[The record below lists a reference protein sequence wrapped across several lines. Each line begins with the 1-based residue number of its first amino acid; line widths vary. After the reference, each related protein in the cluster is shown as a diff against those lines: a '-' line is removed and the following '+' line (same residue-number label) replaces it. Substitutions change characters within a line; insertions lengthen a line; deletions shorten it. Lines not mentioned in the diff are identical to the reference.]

1 MNSKLVGKV
10 NLGERIFETEFEDIQ
25 DFLRS
30 DYILYRD
37 TKESYELFYRG
48 EPVEVYDD
56 LSFTEIE
63 EAIHNKMNIID
74 KKLG

>member
-1 MNSKLVGKV
+1 MKNKLVGKV

-30 DYILYRD
+30 DYMLYRD
-37 TKESYELFYRG
+37 TRESHKLFYRG
-48 EPVEVYDD
+48 EPVEVNDD

-63 EAIHNKMNIID
+63 EAIYSKMSLID
-74 KKLG
+74 KQLG

>member
-1 MNSKLVGKV
+1 MENKLVGKV

-25 DFLRS
+25 DYLRS
-30 DYILYRD
+30 DYYLYRD
-37 TKESYELFYRG
+37 TKESYKLFYKDI
-48 EPVEVYDD
+48 EITVDDD

-63 EAIHNKMNIID
+63 ESIHSKMNIID

>member
-1 MNSKLVGKV
+1 MENKLVGKV
-10 NLGERIFETEFEDIQ
+10 NLGERIFTVEFESIQ

-37 TKESYELFYRG
+37 TKESYELYYRG
-48 EPVEVYDD
+48 MRVEIDDD
-56 LSFTEIE
+56 LSFIEIE
-63 EAIHNKMNIID
+63 EAIHSKMSLID

>member
-1 MNSKLVGKV
+1 MENKLVGKV
-10 NLGERIFETEFEDIQ
+10 NLGERIFETEFESIG

-30 DYILYRD
+30 DYLLYRD
-37 TKESYELFYRG
+37 TKESYRLFYKDI
-48 EPVEVYDD
+48 EIKVNDD

-63 EAIHNKMNIID
+63 EAIHSEMNIID

>member
-1 MNSKLVGKV
+1 MNSKLIGKV

-25 DFLRS
+25 DYLRS
-30 DYILYRD
+30 SYILYRD
-37 TKESYELFYRG
+37 TKESYKLFYKDI
-48 EPVEVYDD
+48 EITVDDD

-63 EAIHNKMNIID
+63 ESIHSKMNIID

>member
-1 MNSKLVGKV
+1 MENKLVGKV
-10 NLGERIFETEFEDIQ
+10 NLGERIFTVEFESIG

-37 TKESYELFYRG
+37 TKESYKLFYRD
-48 EPVEVYDD
+48 EPVEVNDD

-63 EAIHNKMNIID
+63 EAIHNKMNLID

>member
-1 MNSKLVGKV
+1 MENKLVGKV
-10 NLGERIFETEFEDIQ
+10 NLEERIFTVDFESIG

-37 TKESYELFYRG
+37 TKESYKLFYRD
-48 EPVEVYDD
+48 EPVEVNDD

-63 EAIHNKMNIID
+63 EAIHNKMNLID

>member
-1 MNSKLVGKV
+1 MENKLVGKV
-10 NLGERIFETEFEDIQ
+10 NLGERIFTVDFESIG

-37 TKESYELFYRG
+37 TKESYKLFYRD
-48 EPVEVYDD
+48 EPVEVNDD

-63 EAIHNKMNIID
+63 EAIYSKMSLID
-74 KKLG
+74 KQLG

>member
-1 MNSKLVGKV
+1 MENKLVGKV
-10 NLGERIFETEFEDIQ
+10 NLGERIFTVDFESIE

-30 DYILYRD
+30 DYTLYRD
-37 TKESYELFYRG
+37 TRESYKLFYRG
-48 EPVEVYDD
+48 EPVEVNDD

-63 EAIHNKMNIID
+63 EAIHSKMNIID

>member
-1 MNSKLVGKV
+1 MENKLVGKV
-10 NLGERIFETEFEDIQ
+10 NLGERIFETEFESIG

-37 TKESYELFYRG
+37 TKESYKLFYRG
-48 EPVEVYDD
+48 EPVEVNDD

-63 EAIHNKMNIID
+63 EAIHSKMNIID

>member
-1 MNSKLVGKV
+1 MENKLIGKV
-10 NLGERIFETEFEDIQ
+10 NLGERIFETEFESIQ

-37 TKESYELFYRG
+37 TKESYKLFYKNK
-48 EPVEVYDD
+48 EIKINDD

-63 EAIHNKMNIID
+63 EAIHSKMNIID

>member
-1 MNSKLVGKV
+1 MKNKLVGKV
-10 NLGERIFETEFEDIQ
+10 NLGERIFETVFESTQ

-30 DYILYRD
+30 DYMLYRD
-37 TKESYELFYRG
+37 TRESYKLFYRD
-48 EPVEVYDD
+48 EPIEINDD

>member
-1 MNSKLVGKV
+1 MENKLVGKV
-10 NLGERIFETEFEDIQ
+10 NLGERIFETVFEDIG
-25 DFLRS
+25 DFLKS

-48 EPVEVYDD
+48 ESVEVNDD

-63 EAIHNKMNIID
+63 EAIHSKMNIID
-74 KKLG
+74 RKLG

>member
-1 MNSKLVGKV
+1 MKNKLVGKV

-30 DYILYRD
+30 DYMLYRD
-37 TKESYELFYRG
+37 TKESYRLFYKDI
-48 EPVEVYDD
+48 EIKVNDD

-63 EAIHNKMNIID
+63 EAIHSEMNIID

>member
-1 MNSKLVGKV
+1 MENKLVGEV
-10 NLGERIFETEFEDIQ
+10 NLGERIFTVEFESIQ

-37 TKESYELFYRG
+37 FKESYELYYRDI
-48 EPVEVYDD
+48 EIEVNDD

-63 EAIHNKMNIID
+63 EAIHSKMNIID